1 MKAVIL
7 AAGMASRLRPL
18 TDDRPKCLLKVGKRC
33 LLQRTMDALIA
44 AGIRSFVV
52 VTGYRGNMIR
62 EFLASTYNET
72 GIDVNFIDNIDYQ
85 NTNNIYS
92 LWLAAQHVRGG
103 EFLLLDSD
111 ILFDPRIIVRLL
123 AGSTSTLALNSH
135 ELGDEEIKVV
145 PDADG
150 MVAEISKVCSISDAI
165 GESVGIERMDADYS
179 AALFDELD
187 VMIEGEG
194 LKNVFYERAFERLIA
209 KGHRFG
215 ITDTTDLFS
224 IELDTVD
231 DFERAKELIPD
242 YLY

>member
-18 TDDRPKCLLKVGKRC
+18 TDDRPKCLLKVGNRC
-33 LLQRTMDALIA
+33 LLQRTMDALTA
-44 AGIRSFVV
+44 AGIREFVV
-52 VTGYRGNMIR
+52 VTGYRGDMIR
-62 EFLASTYNET
+62 SFLTSTYGAT
-72 GIDVNFIDNIDYQ
+72 DVKLQFIDNADYQ
-85 NTNNIYS
+85 TTNNIYS
-92 LWLAAQHVRGG
+92 LWLAATHVRGR
-103 EFLLLDSD
+103 EFILLDSD
-111 ILFDPRIIVRLL
+111 ILFDPQIIVRLL
-123 AGSTSTLALNSH
+123 DGNATTLALNSH
-135 ELGDEEIKVV
+135 ELGEEEIKIV

-150 MVAEISKVCSISDAI
+150 MVAEISKVCSIDDAI
-165 GESVGIERMDADYS
+165 GESVGIEKMDAGYS

-187 VMIEGEG
+187 AMIEGEG
-194 LKNVFYERAFERLIA
+194 LRNVFYERAFERLIA
-209 KGHRFG
+209 KGFRFG